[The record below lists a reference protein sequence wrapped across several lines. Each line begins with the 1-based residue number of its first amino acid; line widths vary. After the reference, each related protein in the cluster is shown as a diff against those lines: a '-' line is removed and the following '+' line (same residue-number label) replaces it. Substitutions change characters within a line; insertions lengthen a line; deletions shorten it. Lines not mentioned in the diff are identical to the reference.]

1 MLSGA
6 AFPVAIG
13 LVLLTT
19 TIWGQVDMPGLDPL
33 VYGVSNESAPS
44 SNASPVNNQWL
55 RPTSSGASSS
65 KPINSVPM
73 KIRIIAA
80 DASWDVTLDDTPTAR
95 DFLGL
100 LPMRVKLK
108 DYASTE
114 MVADLPRRL
123 TTLGAPDGNDPEVGD
138 LSYYAPWGN
147 LAIFYRDF
155 GYSKGLI
162 RLGRIAGD
170 LTLLKRSTSIDVSIV
185 KP

>member
-1 MLSGA
+1 
-6 AFPVAIG
+6 
-13 LVLLTT
+13 
-19 TIWGQVDMPGLDPL
+19 
-33 VYGVSNESAPS
+33 
-44 SNASPVNNQWL
+44 
-55 RPTSSGASSS
+55 
-65 KPINSVPM
+65 
-73 KIRIIAA
+73 
-80 DASWDVTLDDTPTAR
+80 
-95 DFLGL
+95 
-100 LPMRVKLK
+100 MRVKLK